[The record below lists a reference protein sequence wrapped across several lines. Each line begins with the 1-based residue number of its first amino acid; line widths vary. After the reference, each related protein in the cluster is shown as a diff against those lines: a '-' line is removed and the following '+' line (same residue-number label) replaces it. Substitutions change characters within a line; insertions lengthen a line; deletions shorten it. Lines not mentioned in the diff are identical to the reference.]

1 MNHLLARASFGFLS
15 RHPWQLALA
24 SLGIALGV
32 AVVVAID
39 LASSSATMA
48 FTQATETVVGKATH
62 RVVPGP
68 DGMDER
74 LYVRLRVREGLTK
87 LRPAVEGY
95 VTLSTK
101 PSRHLRLL
109 GIDPLV
115 ELSLNDRHLGAM
127 HERHSLFLE
136 LLSQPGAMLLS
147 KSTAERLS
155 ASVGDVL
162 PASAGTRRGT
172 LRLIGLVDPKS
183 EGQTQGI
190 DELIIADIAT
200 AQEVLGMEGRLS
212 YMDFSLS
219 AEHEAHK
226 QLAHLER
233 VLPSNTR
240 VLEIGV
246 QQRSVQN
253 MTRAFYSNLTAL
265 SLLALLVGSCLIYNT
280 MSFLVVQRRELIG
293 GLRALGVTRR
303 EILFVIL
310 LEALLLGSIATLTGA
325 LLGTAL
331 ANSLLSLIARTVN
344 DFYFPVAVS
353 QLTLSPWVYVKAAL
367 VGVCASVLAATI
379 PAREAARATPK
390 AALGRSYLE
399 RRTRILVVRSALCA
413 VVGLLIGSGIIP
425 LSSRSLAFGITG
437 LFVLLLACTLMTPLV
452 MVALMRMVQPVLG
465 RYWGIVGS
473 LSARF
478 VSAALSRTAVSVG
491 ALMLAVATTIGI
503 ALMIESLRHAVA
515 QWLGGML
522 RADLYLSVPS
532 EVAAGSSAV
541 IDPQLA
547 ARIKAIPG
555 VQAVSSVRRVRLQTD
570 KETTEIIA
578 YEMASESY
586 DGFRFIHADPSPPW
600 AAFHRGAIIVSE
612 PFAYHRGLKPG
623 SRLKLPTDVGD
634 TTFRV
639 AGVFTSYG
647 SDRGVIAMERK
658 QFDRYWHAPGYSALG
673 LYASPGADLDRIREK
688 VDIVA
693 AERVLEISKSRDIRE
708 TSMKIFDQTFL
719 ITEVLRFIAATIA
732 FVGVLNALLALEFE
746 RFRDLAILRAL
757 GLTPRQLWSVV
768 LTETGLMGSVAGL
781 LALPSGVLMGV
792 VLVHVV
798 NRRAFGW
805 SMEFQLAP
813 EILAQGLLLAVVASL
828 LAGLYPA
835 YKMANIA
842 PASAMREE

>member
-1 MNHLLARASFGFLS
+1 
-15 RHPWQLALA
+15 
-24 SLGIALGV
+24 
-32 AVVVAID
+32 
-39 LASSSATMA
+39 
-48 FTQATETVVGKATH
+48 
-62 RVVPGP
+62 
-68 DGMDER
+68 
-74 LYVRLRVREGLTK
+74 
-87 LRPAVEGY
+87 
-95 VTLSTK
+95 
-101 PSRHLRLL
+101 
-109 GIDPLV
+109 
-115 ELSLNDRHLGAM
+115 
-127 HERHSLFLE
+127 
-136 LLSQPGAMLLS
+136 
-147 KSTAERLS
+147 
-155 ASVGDVL
+155 
-162 PASAGTRRGT
+162 
-172 LRLIGLVDPKS
+172 
-183 EGQTQGI
+183 
-190 DELIIADIAT
+190 
-200 AQEVLGMEGRLS
+200 
-212 YMDFSLS
+212 
-219 AEHEAHK
+219 
-226 QLAHLER
+226 
-233 VLPSNTR
+233 
-240 VLEIGV
+240 
-246 QQRSVQN
+246 
-253 MTRAFYSNLTAL
+253 
-265 SLLALLVGSCLIYNT
+265 
-280 MSFLVVQRRELIG
+280 
-293 GLRALGVTRR
+293 
-303 EILFVIL
+303 
-310 LEALLLGSIATLTGA
+310 
-325 LLGTAL
+325 
-331 ANSLLSLIARTVN
+331 
-344 DFYFPVAVS
+344 
-353 QLTLSPWVYVKAAL
+353 
-367 VGVCASVLAATI
+367 
-379 PAREAARATPK
+379 
-390 AALGRSYLE
+390 
-399 RRTRILVVRSALCA
+399 
-413 VVGLLIGSGIIP
+413 
-425 LSSRSLAFGITG
+425 
-437 LFVLLLACTLMTPLV
+437 
-452 MVALMRMVQPVLG
+452 
-465 RYWGIVGS
+465 
-473 LSARF
+473 
-478 VSAALSRTAVSVG
+478 
-491 ALMLAVATTIGI
+491 
-503 ALMIESLRHAVA
+503 
-515 QWLGGML
+515 
-522 RADLYLSVPS
+522 
-532 EVAAGSSAV
+532 
-541 IDPQLA
+541 PQLA